1 MSQSILSSAG
11 HSAKQV
17 TKGFSLCDCV
27 PGEACRVVGI
37 GGNRALIN
45 RLMGLGVRI
54 GSEIQILQQRGQD
67 VVIASTGNRVALG
80 GIIARHLHV
89 ERLSQVERLN

>member
-1 MSQSILSSAG
+1 MSQTILSPLDYSPELA
-11 HSAKQV
+11 
-17 TKGFSLCDCV
+17 TDTFSLCDCA

-45 RLMGLGVRI
+45 RLMGLGLRV
-54 GSEIQILQQRGQD
+54 GSEIQVLQQRGQD

-80 GIIARHLHV
+80 GIIARHLRV
-89 ERLSQVERLN
+89 EKLKQVERLN